1 MLDIKYIRANAEV
14 VKAAV
19 KNKNLTGTVDIDRLL
34 TVDEEMRKISIQ
46 LDDLRSQRNQLDD
59 QIKSAKSQEERM
71 PIIEKATALKP
82 QIQELEAKLA
92 EVKPEFDRLMLWVP
106 NVPADDVPVADSED
120 GNVVLYEKGV
130 KPVFDF
136 EPKEHL
142 DLAESLGLIDT
153 KRGSK
158 IAGFRGYFVTG
169 KGMLLEQALLRY
181 ALDFMVEK
189 GFTPMN
195 VPIMVDKKWLTGT
208 GYFPWGEDDHYYTQ
222 DNEGLV
228 GTAEVSLTAYYADEV
243 LEEKDLPI
251 KLAGLSTCFRR
262 EVGSHGKDTK
272 GVFRV
277 HTFNKVEQVVLA
289 VADEDETR
297 KLHDQMRDYAEQ
309 ILQGL
314 GLHYHVLLMCTGDMG
329 AGQRKKYDIE
339 TWFPGQNK
347 FRETH
352 SDSYFLDFQA
362 RRLNMRYKTKSGEL
376 KYVYTLNNT
385 VAATPRL
392 LAAVIENYQQK
403 DGSIVVPEVLRKY
416 TGFDVIEASEK

>member
-1 MLDIKYIRANAEV
+1 MLDIKYIRANPEV

-19 KNKNLTGTVDIDRLL
+19 KNKNLVGTVDIDRLL
-34 TVDEEMRKISIQ
+34 ALDEDIRKISTD
-46 LDDLRSQRNQLDD
+46 LGELRSQRNQLDD
-59 QIKSAKSQEERM
+59 QIKSSKDQTERA
-71 PIIEKATALKP
+71 PLIEKATSLKP
-82 QIQELEAKLA
+82 QVKELEDKLA
-92 EVKPEFDRLMLWVP
+92 SLKPEFDGVMLWVP
-106 NVPADDVPVADSED
+106 NIPASDVPVADSEE
-120 GNVVLYEKGV
+120 GNVVLYEKGQ

-142 DLAESLGLIDT
+142 DVAEKLGIIDT
-153 KRGSK
+153 KRGAK
-158 IAGFRGYFVTG
+158 IAGFRGYFIVG
-169 KGMLLEQALLRY
+169 KGMILEQALLRY
-181 ALDFMVEK
+181 ALDFMVEQ

-208 GYFPWGEDDHYYTQ
+208 GYFPWGEEDHYYTQ

-262 EVGSHGKDTK
+262 EVGSHGKDTR

-277 HTFNKVEQVVLA
+277 HTFNKVEQVVLLA
-289 VADEDETR
+289 ADEDLSREW
-297 KLHDQMRDYAEQ
+297 HDKMRDYAEQ
-309 ILQGL
+309 ILQNL

-339 TWFPGQNK
+339 AWFPGQNK

-362 RRLNMRYKTKSGEL
+362 RRLNMRYRTKSGEL

-403 DGSIVVPEVLRKY
+403 DGSIIVPEVLRKY
-416 TGFDVIEASEK
+416 TGFDVIEAA

>member
-19 KNKNLTGTVDIDRLL
+19 KNKNLIGTVDIDRLL
-34 TVDEEMRKISIQ
+34 TVDEEMRKISTQ
-46 LDDLRSQRNQLDD
+46 LDELRSQRNILDD

-71 PIIEKATALKP
+71 PAIEKATALKP

-92 EVKPEFDRLMLWVP
+92 DLKPEFDKLMLWVP
-106 NVPADDVPVADSED
+106 NVPAADVPVADSEE

-130 KPVFDF
+130 KPNFDF
-136 EPKEHL
+136 QPKEHL
-142 DLAESLGLIDT
+142 ELAENLGLIDT
-153 KRGSK
+153 KRGAK

-362 RRLNMRYKTKSGEL
+362 RRLNMRYRTKSGEL

-392 LAAVIENYQQK
+392 LAAVIENYQQA

-416 TGFDVIEASEK
+416 TGFDVIEAK